1 MISRIEDAL
10 ELSNCNKNQ
19 IELGPHAE
27 DMVEDRNINKQ
38 SIYDCL
44 VEKGVSGILEQRI
57 NRFKLFYKQNGSRV
71 NYDLIIVIDF
81 EDSKEKNIKVVT
93 IYEQS
98 VKVRER

>member
-1 MISRIEDAL
+1 
-10 ELSNCNKNQ
+10 
-19 IELGPHAE
+19 
-27 DMVEDRNINKQ
+27 MVEDRNINKQ

-93 IYEQS
+93 I
-98 VKVRER
+98 

>member
-1 MISRIEDAL
+1 
-10 ELSNCNKNQ
+10 
-19 IELGPHAE
+19 
-27 DMVEDRNINKQ
+27 MVEDRNIKKQ